1 MIVAG
6 WAPSGWTSQ
15 DRLWAT
21 ERSIES
27 VLMYFAWLVAQNF
40 LMRTFKP
47 YDLDQPY
54 LLPPDLRSWL
64 SEGHLALFVSDI
76 VDALDL
82 SAILDEYERGDG
94 RGYPPYHPVMMVKL
108 LVYGYCTGKTSSRKI
123 EKATWEDVAYR
134 VLSGNQQPD
143 HDSIA
148 DFRQRHLKALAGL
161 FVQVLKLCREAGL
174 VKLGHVS
181 VDGSK
186 VKANASR
193 HKAMS
198 YQRMSETEARLVAE
212 VEALLAE
219 AEAIDKA
226 EDAQYGKGKRGDEL
240 PDELKRRD
248 TRLKKIREA
257 KAALEAE
264 AKEKAE
270 AAAEEA
276 RNRIAERER
285 QESET
290 GKKIGGVPPRIPDP
304 ETAAPSPKAQ
314 KNFTDPESRIM
325 LDGATK
331 SFQQSFN
338 AQIVVDSTSQI
349 IVAAAVTQD
358 AVDNGQLVPLLVSVG
373 TNIGLLPAVATA
385 DNGYFS
391 EAAITDKRLA
401 GIDLYVAAGRERKAA
416 PPLASSD
423 PGDIA
428 ATQPQSK
435 VPPPTV
441 IQQMREKL
449 ATETGKATY
458 KLRKSV
464 VEPVFGQI
472 KEGRGFRRFSFRGL
486 AKVTAEWDLVALT
499 HNLLKLFR
507 SGWRGG
513 ASQAIGEAIKA
524 GAGRA

>member
-1 MIVAG
+1 MLGSSRMI
-6 WAPSGWTSQ
+6 S
-15 DRLWAT
+15 
-21 ERSIES
+21 
-27 VLMYFAWLVAQNF
+27 

-64 SEGHLALFVSDI
+64 SDGHLALFVSDV

-148 DFRQRHLKALAGL
+148 DFRRRHLKALADL

-186 VKANASR
+186 IKANASR

-212 VEALLAE
+212 VEVLLAE
-219 AEAIDKA
+219 AEAVDKA
-226 EDAQYGKGKRGDEL
+226 EDTQYGKGKRGDEL

-276 RNRIAERER
+276 RKRIAARER
-285 QESET
+285 QEVET

-304 ETAAPSPKAQ
+304 ETADPSPKAQ

-338 AQIVVDSTSQI
+338 AQIAVDSTAQI

-373 TNIGLLPAVATA
+373 TNIGRLPAVATA

-391 EAAITDKRLA
+391 EAAIKDERLA
-401 GIDLYVAAGRERKAA
+401 GVDLYVAAGRERKAV

-423 PGDIA
+423 SGDIA
-428 ATQPQSK
+428 ATPPLSK

-449 ATETGKATY
+449 ATDTGKATY

-486 AKVTAEWDLVALT
+486 ARVAAEWDLVALT

-513 ASQAIGEAIKA
+513 AGQSISEAIKA
-524 GAGRA
+524 GTGRA

>member
-1 MIVAG
+1 MYIG
-6 WAPSGWTSQ
+6 APAAHDSP
-15 DRLWAT
+15 
-21 ERSIES
+21 
-27 VLMYFAWLVAQNF
+27 
-40 LMRTFKP
+40 MRTFKP

-64 SEGHLALFVSDI
+64 SEGHLALFVSDV

-82 SAILDEYERGDG
+82 SAILDDYERGDG

-148 DFRQRHLKALAGL
+148 DFRRRHLKALAGL
-161 FVQVLKLCREAGL
+161 FVQVLKLCQEAGL

-240 PDELKRRD
+240 PEELKRRD

-264 AKEKAE
+264 AKVKAE
-270 AAAEEA
+270 AEAEEA
-276 RNRIAERER
+276 RKRIAERER
-285 QESET
+285 QEAET

-304 ETAAPSPKAQ
+304 ETAVPSPKAQ

-338 AQIVVDSTSQI
+338 AQIAVDSTSQI
-349 IVAAAVTQD
+349 IVAAAITQD

-373 TNIGLLPAVATA
+373 ANTGRLPAVATA

-391 EAAITDKRLA
+391 EAAITDERLA
-401 GIDLYVAAGRERKAA
+401 GIDLYVATGRERKAV

-423 PGDIA
+423 PVAIA
-428 ATQPQSK
+428 TTQTNNLVPAPQQLSTA
-435 VPPPTV
+435 PPPSV

-449 ATETGKATY
+449 ATDTGKATY
-458 KLRKSV
+458 RLRKSV

-472 KEGRGFRRFSFRGL
+472 KEVRGFRRFSFRGL
-486 AKVTAEWDLVALT
+486 AKVAAEWDLVALT

-513 ASQAIGEAIKA
+513 TGQAINEMIQTGR
-524 GAGRA
+524 GRA

>member
-1 MIVAG
+1 ME
-6 WAPSGWTSQ
+6 
-15 DRLWAT
+15 D
-21 ERSIES
+21 SIAS
-27 VLMYFAWLVAQNF
+27 VLMYIGWLEAHDF
-40 LMRTFKP
+40 GMRTFRP

-64 SEGHLALFVSDI
+64 SEGHLALFVSDV

-108 LVYGYCTGKTSSRKI
+108 LVYGYCTGKTSSRKV

-148 DFRQRHLKALAGL
+148 DFRRRHLKALAGL

-219 AEAIDKA
+219 AEAMDKA

-248 TRLKKIREA
+248 NRLKAIREA

-276 RNRIAERER
+276 RKRIADRER

-314 KNFTDPESRIM
+314 KNFYHP
-325 LDGATK
+325 LGAWDCTH
-331 SFQQSFN
+331 S
-338 AQIVVDSTSQI
+338 IR
-349 IVAAAVTQD
+349 VA
-358 AVDNGQLVPLLVSVG
+358 
-373 TNIGLLPAVATA
+373 
-385 DNGYFS
+385 
-391 EAAITDKRLA
+391 RLA
-401 GIDLYVAAGRERKAA
+401 AGPGTLGTRPCDQPEPALPQPVHVRVSGPGPGRTRERSRAW
-416 PPLASSD
+416 
-423 PGDIA
+423 
-428 ATQPQSK
+428 AT
-435 VPPPTV
+435 
-441 IQQMREKL
+441 R
-449 ATETGKATY
+449 A
-458 KLRKSV
+458 R
-464 VEPVFGQI
+464 
-472 KEGRGFRRFSFRGL
+472 
-486 AKVTAEWDLVALT
+486 
-499 HNLLKLFR
+499 
-507 SGWRGG
+507 
-513 ASQAIGEAIKA
+513 A
-524 GAGRA
+524 GAGFTFRGRVADVSHAPGG

>member
-1 MIVAG
+1 
-6 WAPSGWTSQ
+6 
-15 DRLWAT
+15 
-21 ERSIES
+21 
-27 VLMYFAWLVAQNF
+27 
-40 LMRTFKP
+40 MRTFRP

-64 SEGHLALFVSDI
+64 SEGHLALFVSDV

-82 SAILDEYERGDG
+82 SSILDAYERGDG

-108 LVYGYCTGKTSSRKI
+108 LVYGYCTGKISSRKI

-148 DFRQRHLKALAGL
+148 EFRRRHLKALAGL
-161 FVQVLKLCREAGL
+161 FVQVLKLCQGAGL

-198 YQRMSETEARLVAE
+198 YQRLTETEARLIKE
-212 VEALLAE
+212 VDALLAE
-219 AEAIDKA
+219 AEAIDNA
-226 EDAQYGKGKRGDEL
+226 EDSQYGKGKRGDEL
-240 PDELKRRD
+240 PEELKRRE

-264 AKEKAE
+264 AKAKAQ
-270 AAAEEA
+270 AQAEEA
-276 RNRIAERER
+276 RKRIAERER
-285 QESET
+285 QEAQT

-304 ETAAPSPKAQ
+304 EQAVPDPKSQ

-331 SFQQSFN
+331 GYVQAFN
-338 AQIVVDSTSQI
+338 AQIAVDADSQI
-349 IVAAAVTQD
+349 IVAVGVTQD
-358 AVDNGQLVPLLVSVG
+358 AVDNRQLAPLLMAVEANAGQLPG
-373 TNIGLLPAVATA
+373 VATA
-385 DNGYFS
+385 DNGYFNPD
-391 EAAITDKRLA
+391 AITDERLA
-401 GIDLYVAAGRERKAA
+401 DVDLFVATARERKPSRLEDGPLITPAATTSTPALATGAA
-416 PPLASSD
+416 P
-423 PGDIA
+423 
-428 ATQPQSK
+428 AT
-435 VPPPTV
+435 VV
-441 IQQMREKL
+441 QQMRDKL
-449 ATETGKATY
+449 ATEAGKATY
-458 KLRKSV
+458 KLRKCIP
-464 VEPVFGQI
+464 EPVFGQI

-486 AKVTAEWDLVALT
+486 AKVTAEWSLVALT

-507 SGWRGG
+507 SGWKIASSDRVVGLIRDAVSG
-513 ASQAIGEAIKA
+513 A
-524 GAGRA
+524 